1 MKAMSFASLPLWTMA
16 AGAFAYP
23 STAGAA
29 TATLPSKSEVLAV
42 MSLVAD
48 YAQTRYPA
56 SVEAYWHD
64 GVYHIGMMALFDASK
79 SGDTLAYTE
88 TFGNYNGWILDRGVI
103 AANRSNRLAAA
114 QSWIAAH
121 GASPVADIADT
132 RAEIAD
138 QTALSLAE
146 VTSSAYFY
154 VDSQFMALPAF
165 AMMGKLDSNDS
176 YFDRL
181 YELFNY
187 TKSTL
192 GLYDSSAHLYYR
204 DPSYIYPAKKTP
216 GGGKVFWSRGNGW
229 ALAAL
234 ARILPQLPASDPA
247 RAEYVTTFRQL
258 SAALRAVQRSDG
270 FWNMSLYDPAH
281 YPGPEVSGTALFV
294 YGMAWGINN
303 GLLSKATYKP
313 VVATAWNA
321 MVTQAVHPNGKLG
334 YVQGVHQQPIPAT
347 QVTYE
352 SSSNFGVGVF
362 LLAGSE
368 VVKMARDGEKYE
380 AEDLTASVSS
390 GDRQEDVGDVWASGE
405 KYSRGVLSG
414 VGDYIQYSAWLPA
427 PGTYNVK
434 IRFGKGAD
442 LGRWQFYKAGTRVGA
457 QQDAYSNAFAFSEVN
472 LGNVIYQTSGNKV
485 FRFRVTGKNSASS
498 GFATAIDYV
507 MLTKQ

>member
-1 MKAMSFASLPLWTMA
+1 MKVMSFASLPLWIMA
-16 AGAFAYP
+16 AGGFAYP

-29 TATLPSKSEVLAV
+29 TTTLPSKSEVLAV

-48 YAQTRYPA
+48 YAQTHYPA
-56 SVEAYWHD
+56 NVEAYWDD

-79 SGDTLAYTE
+79 SGDILAFTE
-88 TFGNYNGWILDRGVI
+88 TFGDHNDWILDRGVL
-103 AANRSNRLAAA
+103 AANRHNRLAAA

-121 GASPVADIADT
+121 GASPVADIDDT
-132 RAEIAD
+132 RAEIAA

-146 VTSSAYFY
+146 VTSGAYFA

-187 TKSTL
+187 NKSTL

-204 DPSYIYPAKKTP
+204 DASYIYPAKKTP
-216 GGGKVFWSRGNGW
+216 SGSKVFWSRGNGW

-234 ARILPQLPASDPA
+234 ARILPQLPANDPA
-247 RAEYVTTFRQL
+247 RAEYVTAFQQM
-258 SAALRAVQRSDG
+258 SAALRAVRRSDG
-270 FWNMSLYDPAH
+270 LWNMSLYDPAH

-313 VVATAWNA
+313 VVAKAWNA
-321 MVTQAVHPNGKLG
+321 MVTKAVHPDGKLG
-334 YVQGVHQQPIPAT
+334 YVQGIGQQPVPMG

-352 SSSNFGVGVF
+352 SSTDFGVGVF

-368 VVKMARDGEKYE
+368 VVKMAVDGEKYE
-380 AEDLTASVSS
+380 VDDLTATVSS
-390 GDRQEDVGDVWASGE
+390 GDSQEDVGDVWASGD

-414 VGDYIQYSAWLPA
+414 VGDYIQYSAWVPA

-442 LGRWQFYKAGTRVGA
+442 LGRWQFYTAGINVGA
-457 QQDAYSNAFAFSEVN
+457 QQSAYSNAFAFSEVN
-472 LGNVIYQTSGNKV
+472 LGNVTYLTSGNKV
-485 FRFRVTGKNSASS
+485 FRFSVTGKNNASS
-498 GFATAIDYV
+498 GYATAIDYV